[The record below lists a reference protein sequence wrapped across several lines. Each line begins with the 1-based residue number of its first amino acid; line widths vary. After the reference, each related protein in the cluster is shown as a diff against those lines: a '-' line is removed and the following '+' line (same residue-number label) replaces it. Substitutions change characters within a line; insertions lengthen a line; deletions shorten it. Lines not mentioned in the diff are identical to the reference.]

1 MKRAIL
7 AQLAKGPATLG
18 DLQRALGVP
27 SRPAHRRGVLLNRLK
42 ALAAEGAIWRV
53 SRDQPWYELRSFE
66 GLHAARAPDG
76 RFAPTVDKP

>member
-27 SRPAHRRGVLLNRLK
+27 SSPAHRRGVLLNRLK

-53 SRDQPWYELRSFE
+53 SRDQPWYELRTFHTSR
-66 GLHAARAPDG
+66 LPDG